1 MLLGILLLA
10 LLAQGIYS
18 APLQHQNISNSATDS
33 EWNGLPHTQPTDNRV
48 NRWVDGPNTR
58 GTLDIVWSSLFTIFI
73 CTYTMLCLNVPAMDE
88 RLWRFMGRKIFWMGI
103 AIAGPEFVLTI
114 ASGQWGTARES
125 VILFQNSGFP
135 EWTLRHGFFADMGG
149 VFVVPR
155 VENEQYD
162 RPFPVTSKQ
171 LNWLVT
177 NKYLPF
183 PDIREE
189 DIVDKS
195 KQDTIAKIVTSF
207 QVGYLILQCIGRILQ
222 KLAITTLELF
232 TLAIVACSI
241 LTCICWL
248 QKPLDVRTP
257 IRLTLNASIG
267 EIRKD
272 RLLDAEDWKHT
283 PLDFVDDLGPTW
295 NFNVQKYMGMPLPP
309 YHERPVSRFGNDR
322 FPNLKGPQ
330 EIYLCCATLGY
341 AAIHLAGWNWTFPT
355 RVELILW
362 RVSSVFLFGTTVL
375 FWVFETT
382 AAWHR
387 RGWWALLSHY
397 CFSNQTKRAE
407 LEGARLEKQSSSK
420 KTKVLPLPAEFWSI
434 LPLAVLYG
442 AARGY
447 LVVEVFMGLR
457 SLEPSAYAVVN
468 WTSFLPHV

>member
-1 MLLGILLLA
+1 MLLGILSLA

-18 APLQHQNISNSATDS
+18 APLQYQNIPNSATDS
-33 EWNGLPHTQPTDNRV
+33 EWNDLHTQSTNERV
-48 NRWVDGPNTR
+48 YGWVDGPNTR
-58 GTLDIVWSSLFTIFI
+58 GTLDILWSSLFTIFI

-88 RLWRFMGRKIFWMGI
+88 RLWRIMGRKVFWMGI

-125 VILFQNSGFP
+125 VTLFKNSGFP
-135 EWTLRHGFFADMGG
+135 EWSLRHGFFADMGG
-149 VFVVPR
+149 FFVVPR

-183 PDIREE
+183 PDTHEE
-189 DIVDKS
+189 DMADKS
-195 KQDTIAKIVTSF
+195 KQDTIAKIITSF

-222 KLAITTLELF
+222 KLAITTLELSA
-232 TLAIVACSI
+232 LAIVACSI
-241 LTCICWL
+241 LTSICWL

-267 EIRKD
+267 EIRRD
-272 RLLDAEDWKHT
+272 MLLDAEDWKHT

-295 NFNVQKYMGMPLPP
+295 NFNVQKFMGLPLPP
-309 YHERPVSRFGNDR
+309 YHERPVPRFGNDR
-322 FPNLKGPQ
+322 FPNLKGAQ
-330 EIYLCCATLGY
+330 ETYLCFATLGY
-341 AAIHLAGWNWTFPT
+341 AAIHLAGWNWAFPT
-355 RVELILW
+355 HVELILW
-362 RVSSVFLFGTTVL
+362 RVSSLFLFCTTVL

-387 RGWWALLSHY
+387 RGRWDHLFHY
-397 CFSNQTKRAE
+397 FFSNQAKLAE
-407 LEGARLEKQSSSK
+407 SERARLAKQSSNK
-420 KTKVLPLPAEFWSI
+420 PKMLPLPAEFWSI

-457 SLEPSAYAVVN
+457 SLEPSTYVVVN
-468 WTSFLPHV
+468 WTAFLPHV